1 MLFPSC
7 IINHFPRIV
16 NYSFADI
23 RYIILSFTE
32 PDMKKFLP
40 ILGAALFALLPLSA
54 CGGSDGMTTVK
65 VNEVTHSVFYA
76 PMYLAES
83 LGYFEEENIRI
94 ELTNGG
100 GADAVMA
107 SVLSGD
113 ADIGFCGPEAAIYVL
128 LGGSQDVPTVIGQ
141 LTKRDG
147 SFLVS
152 RTDEPDFQWEDLK
165 GKEILAGRKGGVPAM
180 TFEYILKEHG
190 FTDDEINLNFDVAFN
205 LMTGAFEAGTA
216 DYCTM
221 FEPTASEYQ
230 AAGKGYIVASVG
242 VAGGEVPY
250 TCYIARQSWLKKNEE
265 TAEGFLRAL
274 LKGVHFAQT
283 QDAAAIAEHLYKQ
296 FPSTSYES
304 LTTSITSYQGIDAW
318 VTDMAMT
325 EESFERLQDI
335 IESAGELPQRAE
347 FSALVDNSYVTRL
360 YESLYE

>member
-1 MLFPSC
+1 
-7 IINHFPRIV
+7 
-16 NYSFADI
+16 
-23 RYIILSFTE
+23 
-32 PDMKKFLP
+32 MKRLLAT
-40 ILGAALFALLPLSA
+40 LGAAIFALLPLSA
-54 CGGSDGMTTVK
+54 CGENDGGLKTIR

-76 PMYLAES
+76 PMYLADT
-83 LGYFEEENIRI
+83 LGYFEEEGLRI

-107 SVLSGD
+107 AVLSGD

-128 LGGSQDVPTVIGQ
+128 LGGSQDVPTVFGQ

-152 RTDEPDFQWEDLK
+152 RKAEPDFSWEDLK

-190 FTDDEINLNFDVAFN
+190 FRQEEIVLNFDVAFN

-230 AAGKGYIVASVG
+230 AAGKGYIVAAVG
-242 VAGGEVPY
+242 EAGGEVPY
-250 TCYIARQSWLKKNEE
+250 TSYIAKHSWLEKNEE
-265 TAEGFLRAL
+265 IAKGFLRAL
-274 LKGVHFAQT
+274 LRGVEYAQT
-283 QDAAAIAEHLYKQ
+283 QDTDTIGEQLTAH
-296 FPSTSYES
+296 FPSTAASSLATSVESYRS
-304 LTTSITSYQGIDAW
+304 IDAW

-335 IESAGELPQRAE
+335 IESAGELDERAD
-347 FSALVDNSYVTRL
+347 FHALVDNSLVTQVYSQL
-360 YESLYE
+360 KQ